1 MLNEKNLGLI
11 SYVKVTEDKDK
22 TKIGHAWATK
32 KRAIFVPNEGT
43 NIDSAA
49 QAILE
54 IINTYNIPVTMRF
67 NSVRVKVQNDKQA
80 TVQKIK
86 DTYFDLS
93 R

>member
-1 MLNEKNLGLI
+1 MLNGKNLGLV
-11 SYVKVTEDKDK
+11 SYVKVIEDKGK

-32 KRAIFVPNEGT
+32 KRARFVPNEGT

-67 NSVRVKVQNDKQA
+67 NSVKVKVQNDKQA

-86 DTYFDLS
+86 DIYFDLS